1 MRAFWIGAGIVMV
14 LVASCP
20 RVSRAADADTLLT
33 TLPDET
39 TRAVTAEVLDAAHRQ
54 RNIGLQVA
62 IMRDGVLVYSLVDGF
77 ADLIAHKR
85 ADRTTRF
92 QVGATARPFTGAAAL
107 KLAEQRRI
115 NLDSPVV
122 QYLPDFRPGRGQLTP
137 RQLAAHQGGIRPFRG
152 DEPGELFFTHYN
164 DAVAATAAFASDTL
178 VTSPGERAI
187 ESSFGYVLLAAVIQ
201 RAASEPFAAVLDRLV
216 LTPLGLTHTCPDDV
230 LAAIDGRS
238 RSYRI
243 DPAEPDLP
251 EPASE
256 NDCSFNLG
264 GGNLLSTADDL
275 VRFGDALTH
284 PGLLTA
290 ESLALLGRPPAA
302 ADSTSPDLGNFGLVR
317 GLDAVDRPILYATGS
332 SEAYQSGLVIYPRE
346 RLVIAVV
353 SNTWGIDSRGGDLVR
368 ALPER
373 LAILVSPGCAW
384 WTDAGPPSIDESTQ
398 HQVELV
404 EPGLISTSRN
414 QAFPAVSPL
423 DGSLWFSEY
432 GHDPAQQT
440 IRVARPDTT
449 GRLGAPE
456 TAWFSGHW
464 SDRAPRFSSDG
475 KRITFTSN
483 RPRGGTGDPGA
494 DHLWTIERKPDSTW
508 GDPAMLP
515 APYNSDAS
523 DMHGAATNTALW
535 FASNRPGGVGG
546 FDLYR
551 VPLRGAHP
559 GAEHLDAPLNSVRD
573 ETDVWV
579 SADESWMILVVTNPP
594 NGLGGEELCVSQKGK
609 GGWGAP
615 WPLPAPINSRA
626 DEYAPTVSPDGKA
639 LYFASRRRGSTDAYR
654 VPMGLVTAARAQA
667 P

>member
-1 MRAFWIGAGIVMV
+1 MRAFWIGTGIAMV

-20 RVSRAADADTLLT
+20 RVARAADADTLLT

-62 IMRDGVLVYSLVDGF
+62 IMRDGVLVYSLADGF
-77 ADLIAHKR
+77 ADLIARKR

-92 QVGATARPFTGAAAL
+92 EIASLTKAFTGVAAL
-107 KLAEQRRI
+107 RLAEQRRL
-115 NLDSPVV
+115 NLDSPVA
-122 QYLPDFRPGRGQLTP
+122 QYLPDFMPGKGRLTP
-137 RQLAAHQGGIRPFRG
+137 RQLAAHQGGIRHYR
-152 DEPGELFFTHYN
+152 EGEKETLYLTHYET
-164 DAVAATAAFASDTL
+164 AVAATAVFASDTL
-178 VTSPGERAI
+178 LADPGRRARY
-187 ESSFGYVLLAAVIQ
+187 SSFGFDLLAAVIE
-201 RAASEPFAAVLDRLV
+201 RAAADAYPAVLERQV
-216 LTPLGLTHTCPDDV
+216 LAPLGLTRTCTDDV
-230 LAAIDGRS
+230 LAAIDGKS
-238 RSYRI
+238 RSYRVN
-243 DPAEPDLP
+243 DAEPELP
-251 EPASE
+251 EPAPE
-256 NDCSFNLG
+256 NDYSYNLG
-264 GGNLLSTADDL
+264 AGDILSTADDL

-302 ADSTSPDLGNFGLVR
+302 ADSTSPDFGNFGLFR
-317 GLDAVDRPILYATGS
+317 WHDAVDRTMLFTTGAI
-332 SEAYQSGLVIYPRE
+332 EAYQAGLLIYPRE
-346 RLVIAVV
+346 RLVVAVV

-368 ALPER
+368 AMPER

-384 WTDAGPPSIDESTQ
+384 WTEAGPPSIDESTQ
-398 HQVELV
+398 HQVEWV
-404 EPGLISTSRN
+404 EPGLVSTSRN

-508 GDPAMLP
+508 GDPVMLP
-515 APYNSDAS
+515 APYNSDGS

-579 SADESWMILVVTNPP
+579 SPDESWMILVVTSPP

-609 GGWGAP
+609 GGWSAP

-626 DEYAPTVSPDGKA
+626 DEYAPTVSPDGKT
-639 LYFASRRRGSTDAYR
+639 LYFASRRRGSADLYR
-654 VPMGLVTAARAQA
+654 VPVTMVSAARAQA